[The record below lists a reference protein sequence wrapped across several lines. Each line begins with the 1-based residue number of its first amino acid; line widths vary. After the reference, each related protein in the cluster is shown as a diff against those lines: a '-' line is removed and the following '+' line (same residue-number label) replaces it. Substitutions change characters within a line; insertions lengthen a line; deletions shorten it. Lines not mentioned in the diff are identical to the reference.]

1 MPDSVP
7 VTLRLQGREI
17 GLEDLRLIDQLI
29 GEHPQ
34 WSRRR
39 LSQELCA
46 QWQWRS
52 AAGQAKDM
60 AARALLVKLERL
72 GHIQLPTRRQK
83 PVNRMR
89 QTRTAPYS
97 CDQSPCAGQ
106 LSDFQ
111 ALELIEVSRDP
122 VARQELRAALAQF
135 HYLGFGGPVGENL
148 QYTVRDQRGRL
159 LACLVFGA
167 AAWKCQDRDAFIG
180 WTAAQRQQHLCQ
192 LANNSRFLILPWLEV
207 PGLGSWILSQ
217 VTRRVAADWKAKYG
231 HGLALLETFVEQD
244 RFPGTA
250 YQAANWQRVGATTG
264 RTRQDRHTRIQ
275 APIKAIYL
283 RPLQA
288 NFREVLQR

>member
-1 MPDSVP
+1 

-17 GLEDLRLIDQLI
+17 GREDLRLINQLI

-39 LSQELCA
+39 LSQELCVH
-46 QWQWRS
+46 WQWRNPT
-52 AAGQAKDM
+52 GQPKDM
-60 AARALLVKLERL
+60 AARTLLLKLERL
-72 GHIQLPTRRQK
+72 GHVQLPARRQK

-89 QTRTAPYS
+89 QTRTAVCS
-97 CDQSPCAGQ
+97 WNQSPCVGQ
-106 LSDFQ
+106 LSEFQ
-111 ALELIEVSRDP
+111 ALALMEVSRDP
-122 VARQELRAALAQF
+122 VARQELRAALVQF
-135 HYLGFGGPVGENL
+135 HYLGFGGSVGENL
-148 QYTVRDQRGRL
+148 QYTVQDKHGRL

-180 WTAAQRQQHLCQ
+180 WTPAQREQHLCQ
-192 LANNSRFLILPWLEV
+192 VANNSRFMVLPWVEV
-207 PGLGSWILSQ
+207 PGLSSWILSR
-217 VTRRVAADWKAKYG
+217 VSRRVAADWKGKYG

-244 RFPGTA
+244 RFLGTT

-264 RTRQDRHTRIQ
+264 RTRQDRYTRIQ

-288 NFREVLQR
+288 NFREVLQA

>member
-1 MPDSVP
+1 M
-7 VTLRLQGREI
+7 TLRLQGREI
-17 GLEDLRLIDQLI
+17 GLEDLRLIGQLI

-46 QWQWRS
+46 QWQWRNP
-52 AAGQAKDM
+52 AGQPKDM
-60 AARALLVKLERL
+60 AARTLLVKLERL
-72 GHIQLPTRRQK
+72 GHVRLPARRQK

-89 QTRTAPYS
+89 QTPMAVCS
-97 CDQSPCAGQ
+97 WDQSPWVGQ

-111 ALELIEVSRDP
+111 AVELIEVSRDP
-122 VARQELRAALAQF
+122 AARQELRAALGQF
-135 HYLGFGGPVGENL
+135 HYLSFGGAVGENL
-148 QYTVRDQRGRL
+148 QYTVRDKGGRL

-167 AAWKCQDRDAFIG
+167 AAWKCQDRDQFIG

-192 LANNSRFLILPWLEV
+192 IANNSRFVVLPWVGV

-217 VTRRVAADWKAKYG
+217 VSRRVAADWKGKYG
-231 HGLALLETFVEQD
+231 HGLALLETFVERD
-244 RFPGTA
+244 RFLGTA

-264 RTRQDRHTRIQ
+264 RTRQDRYTRIQ

-288 NFREVLQR
+288 NFREVLQG